1 MATPRSMRVMML
13 INAVDRATAIINKLS
28 ANAVARLGTIQRSS
42 EQLARRAGDMGRQWG
57 TAAMVMAAPLALAA
71 DQAIKFEE
79 AMADVRKVTNLKRGT
94 AEFAAMEKSVQRTAI
109 AIGDMPTKV
118 ADMYAQLAQGGVAV
132 GDLERIANVASRVA
146 VAFDIDP
153 SVAGDKF
160 IKMQN
165 ALGATIDVTE
175 SVADAINYLSNNSA
189 AKASQILDYLGA
201 GGASVAKAL
210 NITGHESAALGSV
223 FISMGKS
230 GEESATI
237 IERMTKA
244 LRNQNRVSGQ
254 IFTRAGGGMA
264 GVMAAIEYGRKLSG
278 QARFQ
283 FFREF
288 GEYGIQVEQFA
299 NNFDL
304 LNKQLGMVSDTQKY
318 AGSVNQEFA
327 NRMDTTAKKIGQ
339 AKAQASVMAIKLGNA
354 LLPIIVKVLEVVT
367 PLVERLAAWIDRNPE
382 LTATIVKVA
391 AGAVAFAVAMSGA
404 AFMISA
410 VSTALKLMAMV
421 AATNPILL
429 FIMVIAGAAYY
440 IYSEWGGIVP
450 FFAHIWDSVVLKF
463 QNTIDWF
470 ANIGNRSMYQ
480 TGVDIFS
487 ALGRGLWAG
496 ITLPLKPINYVLDK
510 LNLLPSWAGGSKS
523 VSINAGS
530 FAGSNMAGKIANMGG
545 IDTKPQGLS
554 NITTG
559 GINNITKNAGGSVT
573 FAPTINVAS
582 GSESDRAA
590 VEKQIR
596 DQYAEFERMMKRYG
610 FNNTRLSY

>member
-13 INAVDRATAIINKLS
+13 INAVDKATAIINKLS

-94 AEFAAMEKSVQRTAI
+94 AEFAAMEKSVQRTSI

-244 LRNQNRVSGQ
+244 LRNQNKVSGQ

-304 LNKQLGMVSDTQKY
+304 LNKPKSCERVRQARGVRANASKYMAKPEVGLGCAY
-318 AGSVNQEFA
+318 AAGRYWGVWGRANLPTAERKAFRACQIEVDKFA
-327 NRMDTTAKKIGQ
+327 RILRHFIEKQSKEALVKRKLAGEKPGR
-339 AKAQASVMAIKLGNA
+339 AVKLGKAVNLSGYVNHPEQWLRLWSVVNGGYYEREESTTEEPKKGGA
-354 LLPIIVKVLEVVT
+354 EAHCSRAYTCVLE
-367 PLVERLAAWIDRNPE
+367 
-382 LTATIVKVA
+382 
-391 AGAVAFAVAMSGA
+391 
-404 AFMISA
+404 
-410 VSTALKLMAMV
+410 
-421 AATNPILL
+421 
-429 FIMVIAGAAYY
+429 
-440 IYSEWGGIVP
+440 
-450 FFAHIWDSVVLKF
+450 
-463 QNTIDWF
+463 
-470 ANIGNRSMYQ
+470 
-480 TGVDIFS
+480 
-487 ALGRGLWAG
+487 
-496 ITLPLKPINYVLDK
+496 
-510 LNLLPSWAGGSKS
+510 
-523 VSINAGS
+523 
-530 FAGSNMAGKIANMGG
+530 
-545 IDTKPQGLS
+545 
-554 NITTG
+554 
-559 GINNITKNAGGSVT
+559 
-573 FAPTINVAS
+573 
-582 GSESDRAA
+582 
-590 VEKQIR
+590 
-596 DQYAEFERMMKRYG
+596 
-610 FNNTRLSY
+610 